1 MIVARPK
8 TRSAETEE
16 DEGAHLATGLTRT
29 DQIRLRLA
37 DDIVK
42 GVLAPGSA
50 LDETELARRF
60 EVSRTPV
67 REAIRL
73 LAASGLV
80 EARPHRS
87 AVVARPSG
95 PALLAMFEALQE
107 IEALCAALAAERATA
122 GDVAALEEANRRLG
136 RLAKSGD
143 PAAYHT
149 ANDMFHHAIYTAAH
163 NHYLA
168 DFAVA
173 TRARIA
179 PFSRAQFQLLGRS
192 SQSFAEH
199 LKIIDAIRSRDRER
213 AAWEM
218 KKHIMTVHD
227 KYLDFSLAG

>member
-1 MIVARPK
+1 MEEEE
-8 TRSAETEE
+8 SAPP
-16 DEGAHLATGLTRT
+16 AAGLTRT
-29 DQIRLRLA
+29 DQVRLRLS

-42 GVLAPGSA
+42 GVLPPGVA

-107 IEALCAALAAERATA
+107 IEALCASLAAERAT
-122 GDVAALEEANRRLG
+122 GLEIAALEEANRRLG
-136 RLAKSGD
+136 RLATSGD
-143 PAAYHT
+143 SSAYHA
-149 ANDMFHHAIYTAAH
+149 ANDTFHLAVYAAAH

-173 TRARIA
+173 TRGRIA
-179 PFSRAQFQLLGRS
+179 PFSRAQFQLVGRS

-199 LKIIDAIRSRDRER
+199 QRIIEAIRARDRER
-213 AAWEM
+213 AAREM
-218 KKHIMTVHD
+218 KRHIMTVHD
-227 KYLDFSLAG
+227 KYRYFSLAG